1 MRKVEIGGRE
11 YVVDAPLTVAH
22 EVRCAYEAEG
32 FKGFVIVGP
41 QGAGKTVLMLW
52 SLFMLFEDWDV
63 VFDHIVFDWR
73 DHFSKLEKWIEVNAG
88 RGGDYERY
96 AALAYDD
103 AAVQF
108 SKYLF
113 FVDKALSWSISQYF
127 QLVRRVAAGV
137 LITCV
142 DEEELLR
149 PVRSQPFSF
158 IEVKRLGKW
167 TSVAKF
173 YQPVKKPLGRR
184 RMRVIGA
191 FTFTPLLPDEVYE
204 RYRELN
210 FSYVQRS
217 PLITEARKI
226 LERLEK
232 RIAGEEDT
240 DIKPLRKPLLG
251 VRA

>member
-1 MRKVEIGGRE
+1 MRKVKLEGRE

-22 EVRCAYEAEG
+22 LIEKAYEEDG
-32 FKGFVIVGP
+32 FRGFIVTGP
-41 QGAGKTVLMLW
+41 QGAGKTVLTLW
-52 SLFMLFEDWDV
+52 TLYLIYRDWDL
-63 VFDHIVFDWR
+63 VFEHVIFDWQN
-73 DHFSKLEKWIEVNAG
+73 HFSKIERWIEVNAG

-113 FVDKALSWSISQYF
+113 YVDKALSWSISQYF
-127 QLVRRVAAGV
+127 QLVRRFAAGV
-137 LITCV
+137 IVTCV

-149 PVRSQPFSF
+149 PLRLQPFSF

-173 YQPVKKPLGRR
+173 YQPVKKPLSKRR
-184 RMRVIGA
+184 ARVIGA
-191 FTFTPLLPDEVYE
+191 FAFTPLLPDEVYE

-210 FSYVQRS
+210 FSYTQRS
-217 PLITEARKI
+217 PLITEAKRI

-232 RIAGEEDT
+232 RLAGAEDT
-240 DIKPLRKPLLG
+240 DIKPLRAVLSG
-251 VRA
+251 